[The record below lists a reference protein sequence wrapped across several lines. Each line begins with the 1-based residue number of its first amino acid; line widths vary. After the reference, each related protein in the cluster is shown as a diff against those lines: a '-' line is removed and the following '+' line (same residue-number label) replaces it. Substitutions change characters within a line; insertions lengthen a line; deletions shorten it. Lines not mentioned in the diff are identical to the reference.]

1 MIGETIVCLLSGHQ
15 TTTVS
20 SKYCTAAV
28 LRALLV
34 MVHLYCDDVCVFND
48 NFQATQSY
56 VPSHKLV

>member
-1 MIGETIVCLLSGHQ
+1 MIGETIVCLLSGQQ

-48 NFQATQSY
+48 NFQATQS
-56 VPSHKLV
+56 

>member
-1 MIGETIVCLLSGHQ
+1 MIGETIVCLLSGQQ

-34 MVHLYCDDVCVFND
+34 MVHLYNTSSFVQYELMERAV
-48 NFQATQSY
+48 
-56 VPSHKLV
+56 